1 MMVVGQFSQEVDV
14 LVIGGG
20 PAGYTAAFRCAELG
34 KNVAIVDPRNSLG
47 GRCLHQ
53 ACIPSKGSYYGHN
66 NEEVTQY
73 QETLK
78 KGLEQRCKSL
88 GIDRLI
94 GNAHFEST
102 KKVQIT
108 GEHVSIVKFRKAI
121 IATGTSPRESLNDN
135 CVQVED
141 VYQSFTPEG
150 KVLIVGGTTD
160 SVEAVHA
167 LKDADITLCTEGQI
181 LPSFDE
187 RIVKLVERQLKK
199 VATIVP
205 KLPDLSAFKHIVLAT
220 KRTPQL
226 SELQLQNADIHFD
239 EHGIHINESCQ
250 TSQSRVYAVGDC
262 TVACSDAAVAIAQGS
277 VAAEAV
283 CGLNSVFDS
292 QFIPQVCW
300 GSPEFA
306 QCGAFNNELVSIKWG
321 QSGVALLR
329 GMQKGATFLGYCP
342 ESQLVTGV
350 GFVGNDATE
359 LISEGVLAL
368 EMGATLYDL
377 AQTIRPH
384 PTRCELL
391 GVAAREA
398 LKQIS

>member
-1 MMVVGQFSQEVDV
+1 MVVGQFSQEVDI

-34 KNVAIVDPRNSLG
+34 KNVAIVDPHDSLG

-53 ACIPSKGSYYGHN
+53 ACIPTKGLYYGH
-66 NEEVTQY
+66 EFDEVTQY
-73 QETLK
+73 QATLK

-88 GIDRLI
+88 GIERLI
-94 GNAHFEST
+94 GKAHFESA

-121 IATGTSPRESLNDN
+121 IATGTSPRETVNDK

-141 VYQSFTPEG
+141 VYQTFTPSG
-150 KVLIVGGTTD
+150 RVLIIGGTTD
-160 SVEAVHA
+160 GVEATHA
-167 LKDADITLCTEGQI
+167 LKEVDVTLCTDGQL

-187 RIVKLVERQLKK
+187 RIVKLVERPLKK
-199 VATIVP
+199 IATIVNE
-205 KLPDLSAFKHIVLAT
+205 LPDLSEFEHIVLAT

-226 SELQLQNADIHFD
+226 NELQLQNAEVDSGS
-239 EHGIHINESCQ
+239 EGIFVNESCQ

-262 TVACSDAAVAIAQGS
+262 TEASNNAAVAIAQGT
-277 VAAEAV
+277 VAAEAA
-283 CGLNSVFDS
+283 CGLESVFDS

-300 GSPEFA
+300 GSPEFS
-306 QCGAFNNELVSIKWG
+306 QCGAFDKEIVSIKWG
-321 QSGVALLR
+321 QSGLALLR
-329 GMQKGATFLGYCP
+329 GMQQGTTFLGYCP
-342 ESQLVTGV
+342 ESQLVTGI
-350 GFVGNDATE
+350 GFVGDDATE

-368 EMGATLYDL
+368 EMGATLYDVS
-377 AQTIRPH
+377 QTIRPH

-391 GVAAREA
+391 GVAAKEA
-398 LKQIS
+398 LKLIS

>member
-1 MMVVGQFSQEVDV
+1 MVVGQFSQEVDV
-14 LVIGGG
+14 LIIGGG
-20 PAGYTAAFRCAELG
+20 PAGYTAAFRSAELG
-34 KNVAIVDPRNSLG
+34 KNVAIVDPHETLG

-53 ACIPSKGSYYGHN
+53 ACIPTKGAYYGHGID
-66 NEEVTQY
+66 EVAQY
-73 QETLK
+73 QTKLK
-78 KGLEQRCKSL
+78 NGLEQRCKLL
-88 GIDRLI
+88 GIERLI
-94 GNAHFEST
+94 GNAHFESA

-121 IATGTSPRESLNDN
+121 IATGTSPREPLNDN
-135 CVQVED
+135 CIQVED
-141 VYQSFTPEG
+141 VYQTDSMSG
-150 KVLIVGGTTD
+150 KVLIIGGTTD
-160 SVEAVHA
+160 GVEAADA
-167 LKDADITLCTEGQI
+167 LKDADVTLCTDGQL

-199 VATIVP
+199 VATIVHE
-205 KLPDLSAFKHIVLAT
+205 LPDLNDFEHIVLAT
-220 KRTPQL
+220 KRMPQL
-226 SELQLQNADIHFD
+226 NAVQLQNANVQFD

-262 TVACSDAAVAIAQGS
+262 TDACSDASVAIAQGT
-277 VAAEAV
+277 VAAEAA
-283 CGLNSVFDS
+283 CGLDSVFDA

-306 QCGAFNNELVSIKWG
+306 QCGEFNKEVVNIKWG
-321 QSGVALLR
+321 QSGLALLR
-329 GMQKGATFLGYCP
+329 GMQQGTTFLGYCP
-342 ESQLVTGV
+342 DSQYVTGV
-350 GFVGNDATE
+350 GFIGDDATE
-359 LISEGVLAL
+359 LISEGALAL

-391 GVAAREA
+391 GVAAKEA

>member
-1 MMVVGQFSQEVDV
+1 MVVGQFSQEVDV

-34 KNVAIVDPRNSLG
+34 KNVAIVDPHESLG

-53 ACIPSKGSYYGHN
+53 ACIPTKGAYFGLDQSD
-66 NEEVTQY
+66 VAQY
-73 QETLK
+73 QNTLK

-88 GIDRLI
+88 GIERLI
-94 GNAHFEST
+94 GHAHFESA

-121 IATGTSPRESLNDN
+121 IATGTSPRKKLNDK
-135 CVQVED
+135 CIQVED
-141 VYQSFTPEG
+141 VYQNFTPSG
-150 KVLIVGGTTD
+150 KVLIIGGTTD
-160 SVEAVHA
+160 GVEAAHA
-167 LKDADITLCTEGQI
+167 LKGADITLCTEGQL

-187 RIVKLVERQLKK
+187 RIIKLVERQLKK
-199 VATIVP
+199 VATIVHE
-205 KLPDLSAFKHIVLAT
+205 LPDLNDFKHIVLAT
-220 KRTPQL
+220 KRRPHLTD
-226 SELQLQNADIHFD
+226 LQLQNAEVASD
-239 EHGIHINESCQ
+239 EHGIFISESCQ

-262 TVACSDAAVAIAQGS
+262 TSSCNDAAVAIAHGTI
-277 VAAEAV
+277 AAEAV
-283 CGLNSVFDS
+283 CGLDSVFDS
-292 QFIPQVCW
+292 QFIPLVCW

-306 QCGAFNNELVSIKWG
+306 QYGEFDKEVVTVKWG
-321 QSGVALLR
+321 QSGLALLR
-329 GMQKGATFLGYCP
+329 SMQQGTTFLGFCP
-342 ESQLVTGV
+342 ETQHITGV
-350 GFVGNDATE
+350 GFVGDDSTE

-391 GVAAREA
+391 GVAAKEA
-398 LKQIS
+398 LKTIS

>member
-1 MMVVGQFSQEVDV
+1 MVVGQFSQEVDV

-34 KNVAIVDPRNSLG
+34 KNVAIVDPHESLG

-53 ACIPSKGSYYGHN
+53 ACIPTKGSYYGHELN
-66 NEEVTQY
+66 EVTQF
-73 QETLK
+73 QATLK

-88 GIDRLI
+88 GIERLI
-94 GNAHFEST
+94 GNAHFESS
-102 KKVQIT
+102 KKAQIT

-121 IATGTSPRESLNDN
+121 IATGTSPRESINDN

-141 VYQSFTPEG
+141 VYQTFSPSG
-150 KVLIVGGTTD
+150 NVLIVGGTTD
-160 SVEAVHA
+160 GVEAAHA
-167 LKDADITLCTEGQI
+167 LKDADVTLYTEGKL
-181 LPSFDE
+181 LPTFDA
-187 RIVKLVERQLKK
+187 RIVKLAERQLKK
-199 VATIVP
+199 TATIVNEM
-205 KLPDLSAFKHIVLAT
+205 PDLSAFEHVVLAT

-226 SELQLQNADIHFD
+226 SELQLQNAEVNSGSD
-239 EHGIHINESCQ
+239 GILINESCQ

-262 TVACSDAAVAIAQGS
+262 TDSCHDAAVAIAQAT
-277 VAAEAV
+277 VAAEAA
-283 CGLNSVFDS
+283 CGLDSVFDA

-306 QCGAFNNELVSIKWG
+306 QCGEFDKEVVNIKWG
-321 QSGVALLR
+321 QSGLALLR
-329 GMQKGATFLGYCP
+329 GMQQGSTFLGYCP
-342 ESQLVTGV
+342 ESQLITGI
-350 GFVGNDATE
+350 GFVGDDATE

-391 GVAAREA
+391 GVAAKEA